1 MLVFF
6 EEEEILYYLMKII
19 DNILGFDL
27 YVNKFIDL
35 LLVML

>member
-27 YVNKFIDL
+27 YVSKFIDL